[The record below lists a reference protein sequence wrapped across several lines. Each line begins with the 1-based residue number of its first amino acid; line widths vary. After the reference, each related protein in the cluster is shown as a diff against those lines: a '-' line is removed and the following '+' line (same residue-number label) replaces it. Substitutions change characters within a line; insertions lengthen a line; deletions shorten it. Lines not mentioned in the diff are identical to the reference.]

1 MCHSLQRLGED
12 VRHIVRCVHL
22 QDVHH
27 LALYLIANVV
37 VAEVDV
43 LPPLV
48 VEILLSAVG
57 SSSVVDVRELLGN
70 HLFV

>member
-1 MCHSLQRLGED
+1 M
-12 VRHIVRCVHL
+12 HL
-22 QDVHH
+22 QNVHH
-27 LALYLIANVV
+27 LALYSIANVV

-70 HLFV
+70 HLFEEVEDEIGRASCRERV